1 LKGKQA
7 KLNAVRSKI
16 ATLQSNYR
24 NSLQVLEELNA
35 QKETTELQ
43 LGRAEKLV
51 NGLKDES
58 VRWGIA
64 IEDLEKQLRDLV
76 GNMLLCA
83 GYVSYVGTFTQN
95 FRDDLLKNWMAN
107 LKENNMAFSDD
118 FSIEKQLGDPVLI
131 REWLIK
137 GLPADSLSI
146 SNGIIATSSKRW
158 PLIIDPQSQ
167 GNKWMKNME
176 KANNHKVIKLSNP
189 KFLNIIDTSIRMGFP
204 VLLENVEDKLDPSLE
219 PILTKSIVKVQGQWS
234 IKLGDQFVPYSNDFK
249 FVITTKLANP
259 HYLPEICIKVA
270 LINFTVTPQGLEDQL
285 LVEVVKNERP
295 ELEQQKDQL
304 IMQLADFKRQ
314 LKELEDKILK
324 LVAEASDDI
333 LNDEELI
340 ITLDQSKETSIAI
353 NERMIEAEQTA
364 KMIDENRENYRIV
377 SRRGSVLYFVVSDL
391 ANIDPMY
398 QYSLEFFTK
407 LYVMRLEKSEKSTD
421 LDQRLQILLNDITRS
436 FYFSICRGL
445 FEKDKLLYSFLN
457 ASSILRRNGDIDID
471 EWNFFLRGSPMD
483 YSDKEKVADYVSDD
497 LWKGLCGLQD
507 AHINFKGLCDSF
519 ADTSDKVM
527 WKSYLHSE
535 EPFNIPL
542 PPVFEDKL
550 TNFQRLMLLK
560 VLRSGKSIF
569 QIKNFVKGELGATFI
584 ESPPFDLEGCLT
596 DSSNVTPI
604 IFVLSPGAD
613 PIAYLNQLADKKGMK
628 DKLQAISLGQGQ
640 GVKAE
645 KLIREAQAAGNWVC
659 LQNCHL
665 SASWMPELEKI

>member
-204 VLLENVEDKLDPSLE
+204 VLLENVEDRLDPSLE